1 MVQVFSLSTYKPIRS
16 LQVGNSE
23 KIIGFKLSPIT
34 QRHLYIITST
44 GHLSQ
49 WDWISGKQVAKWAKR
64 LKILIFDIC
73 PVVIEKKMQI
83 ACFFLYDLGHG
94 RREVAVNLLDE
105 ITSPKKLDDVVILGT
120 SKPINSLKI
129 VQGGRVLIVSDDKH
143 LLIGRSSSFGCAE
156 SLIYTWRV
164 VMLPVTITSLDVR
177 ENNAAQS
184 IKSTIPGNLT
194 GGPGNIDLVVG
205 EQGGSILICDDI
217 LKTFNRNEEEY
228 LPILRKLH
236 WHRDA
241 VSVVRWSR
249 DGEFII
255 FCMMDTEG

>member
-1 MVQVFSLSTYKPIRS
+1 
-16 LQVGNSE
+16 VGNSE
-23 KIIGFKLSPIT
+23 KIIEFKLSPVT
-34 QRHLYIITST
+34 QHHLYIITST

-49 WDWISGKQVAKWAKR
+49 WDWISGKQVAKWVKR
-64 LKILIFDIC
+64 SKILIFDIS

-105 ITSPKKLDDVVILGT
+105 ITSPKRLDDVVILGT
-120 SKPINSLKI
+120 SKPINTMKI

-143 LLIGRSSSFGCAE
+143 LLIGRSSASSFGCAE

-177 ENNAAQS
+177 ESKAAQS
-184 IKSTIPGNLT
+184 IKSTIPGNPT

-205 EQGGSILICDDI
+205 EQGGSILIYDDI
-217 LKTFNRNEEEY
+217 LKTFSRNEEEY

-249 DGEFII
+249 DGEFIM

>member
-1 MVQVFSLSTYKPIRS
+1 
-16 LQVGNSE
+16 
-23 KIIGFKLSPIT
+23 
-34 QRHLYIITST
+34 
-44 GHLSQ
+44 
-49 WDWISGKQVAKWAKR
+49 
-64 LKILIFDIC
+64 
-73 PVVIEKKMQI
+73 
-83 ACFFLYDLGHG
+83 
-94 RREVAVNLLDE
+94 
-105 ITSPKKLDDVVILGT
+105 
-120 SKPINSLKI
+120 
-129 VQGGRVLIVSDDKH
+129 
-143 LLIGRSSSFGCAE
+143 
-156 SLIYTWRV
+156 
-164 VMLPVTITSLDVR
+164 MLPVTITSLDVR